1 MLKALLKYRKAF
13 ALSVL
18 FHLVIIAL
26 IVINFQFFDK
36 PESAQSGVQVKTVQ
50 AHIVESEH
58 ETTTREKNKQQAEQ
72 RKAELQSLELKKKAD
87 ELKQKELKAEAE
99 KQRLAAQKKQAQAK
113 AQAAMEKKKADA
125 AEKAAQEKA
134 AKARQAAEAL
144 KKQQEEEKRAA
155 AEAKKRAD
163 EAREKQAAEQRRL
176 AEQEQRR
183 KEAELKA
190 RLEAEESSR
199 RLNSLKQA
207 YIAAIRQKVERN
219 WRRPQE
225 SGKMASCEVRVLQ
238 GPGGII
244 LDVTFGACSGGT
256 DAYRESIK
264 NAVYKAEPLPKPAD
278 DALFEREIY
287 FLFNPK

>member
-87 ELKQKELKAEAE
+87 ELKQKKLKAEAE
-99 KQRLAAQKKQAQAK
+99 RQAQAK

>member
-26 IVINFQFFDK
+26 IVINLQFFDK
-36 PESAQSGVQVKTVQ
+36 PEPAQSGVQVKTVQ

-87 ELKQKELKAEAE
+87 ELKQKKLKAEAE
-99 KQRLAAQKKQAQAK
+99 RQAQAK